1 MSWLALRAVGCNDKG
16 TIGTISPSPMVQ
28 VCTCSKVHRQLHKA
42 DFEFVRIF
50 EWDADSNVVVD
61 CLSQKKQ
68 HVLLHLTLHLNPAL
82 AQHLLK

>member
-1 MSWLALRAVGCNDKG
+1 MIRELLVQF
-16 TIGTISPSPMVQ
+16 SPSSVVQ
-28 VCTCSKVHRQLHKA
+28 VCTCGKVHCQLHKA

-50 EWDADSNVVVD
+50 KWDADSSVVVY

-68 HVLLHLTLHLNPAL
+68 NVLLHLTLHLYPAL